1 MAADPDPAETVRT
14 TLSDDELARAALAD
28 LALAVDQ
35 QSTAE
40 RSKVRRI
47 LDAAA
52 SVFASRGYSDARM
65 DDVAEEAGVS
75 KGGLYLHFPS
85 KDALFNGLV
94 GYVVG
99 LETGRLAAAKAAE
112 GPVADRL
119 AGFFHEYAKD
129 LLAMEKF
136 YPIIMELYSRSY
148 RHASLRRV
156 LQRYIDLYVGELAV
170 LIDEGIEK
178 GEFRPVDAEDVALE
192 LICLLEGLALI
203 WAVDPKRMPI
213 PETADRW
220 VRLVLD
226 GLLIRP
232 ALAGTNGG
240 AS

>member
-1 MAADPDPAETVRT
+1 MGSDPDPAETLRT
-14 TLSDDELARAALAD
+14 SLSDDELARAAMAD
-28 LALAVDQ
+28 MALASEER
-35 QSTAE
+35 STAE

-52 SVFASRGYSDARM
+52 SVFASRGYNDARM

-85 KDALFNGLV
+85 KDALFDGLV

-99 LETGRLAAAKAAE
+99 HETRRLAAAKAAE

-136 YPIIMELYSRSY
+136 YPIILEVYSRSY

-178 GEFRPVDAEDVALE
+178 GEFRPVDAKDVALE
-192 LICLLEGLALI
+192 LICLLEGLALV
-203 WAVDPKRMPI
+203 WAVDPERLPI

-232 ALAGTNGG
+232 APAGTNGG